1 MVLNAMILCAAHS
14 ICKFKLVLLRK
25 QEGIYA
31 QKLKVKQKK
40 KIYLAPMCRTLKT
53 VYEWKTIFMYL

>member
-1 MVLNAMILCAAHS
+1 MVLNATILCAAHS
-14 ICKFKLVLLRK
+14 ICKFELVLLWK

-40 KIYLAPMCRTLKT
+40 KNLFSSY
-53 VYEWKTIFMYL
+53 V